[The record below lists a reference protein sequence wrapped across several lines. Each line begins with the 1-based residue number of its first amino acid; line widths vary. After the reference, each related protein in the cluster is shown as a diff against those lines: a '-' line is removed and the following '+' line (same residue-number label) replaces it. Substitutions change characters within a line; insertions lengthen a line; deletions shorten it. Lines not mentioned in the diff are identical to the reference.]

1 MNRDFLLDYTVIDL
15 LLPFKMIITESQN
28 VMPDDTFFNK
38 EVIEFILKFKTCDK
52 FVQNLKRETAT
63 KAT

>member
-1 MNRDFLLDYTVIDL
+1 
-15 LLPFKMIITESQN
+15 
-28 VMPDDTFFNK
+28 MPDDTFFNK